1 MKHRLFIAIDFPD
14 EVKQSL
20 NQNAKNLVRGSDL
33 RIINPGNLHIT
44 IKFLGDVEET
54 KIPEIIH
61 RLEFLHLIRGEEVNF
76 SRYGFFF
83 RNRVPAV
90 FWLKG
95 EVGEKVISTVKKLE
109 TVCEQIGFKKE
120 DREFVPHLTLCRIKR
135 EPDPAIVQKILN
147 EPAINLATTIY
158 NITLFSSVLTEKG
171 AIYTVLHNYQE
182 LK

>member
-14 EVKQSL
+14 EVKQSVY
-20 NQNAKNLVRGSDL
+20 QNVKKMIKGSDL
-33 RIINPGNLHIT
+33 RISKPENLHIT

-54 KIPEIIH
+54 KILEIISS
-61 RLEFLHLIRGEEVNF
+61 LDFLKSIRGETVNF
-76 SRYGFFF
+76 SRYGFFY

-90 FWLKG
+90 FWLKC
-95 EVGEKVISTVKKLE
+95 EVGENVISTVKKLE
-109 TVCEQIGFKKE
+109 TVCEQIGFKKV

-147 EPAINLATTIY
+147 EPAINLATTIS